1 MRRFMDKRGE
11 GFRLRLSGQDGD
23 ASAVAHAKSGSNLL
37 VVDKLNA
44 FAFEE
49 RGQAVD
55 VLAGVARDFVHGG
68 QVYAIG
74 LRNVEDVSVAELQQN
89 PLILLGDVRLRFGVL
104 LAARANDRGKN
115 ADILR

>member
-1 MRRFMDKRGE
+1 
-11 GFRLRLSGQDGD
+11 
-23 ASAVAHAKSGSNLL
+23 
-37 VVDKLNA
+37 
-44 FAFEE
+44 
-49 RGQAVD
+49 
-55 VLAGVARDFVHGG
+55 VHGG